1 MSGFVSYFPKQQRN
15 ALLDIWTSCK
25 RKKTAAAERVQG
37 PLCKVTDDGL
47 TEWGRRRLDFNWEG
61 ILMFSFDYFMGQAFK
76 TKKSWKKFFVIPQ
89 TTLTPQWEDPLWF
102 WDTNSYRSPDGLH
115 PEVHTA
121 ANWVPLGSVDT
132 TRGLW
137 SWGNQGPNGSQP

>member
-76 TKKSWKKFFVIPQ
+76 TKKS
-89 TTLTPQWEDPLWF
+89 
-102 WDTNSYRSPDGLH
+102 
-115 PEVHTA
+115 
-121 ANWVPLGSVDT
+121 
-132 TRGLW
+132 
-137 SWGNQGPNGSQP
+137 